1 MLNIIEPPAP
11 TRRSTD
17 YPVWLALGF
26 RPFYLLAAGFAA
38 LAVPLWL
45 LQRHSMLAYPGY
57 LSGVLWHQHEMIFGF
72 ASAVI
77 VGFLFT
83 AGRVWTN
90 LPTPVG
96 RPLLGFA
103 LLWLAARLA
112 LPLAP
117 AWLGVPLDLA
127 LLPGAAWVLLLL
139 VWRSRTWR
147 HLPIVAALAGLAI
160 CNIFFHLALL
170 HVLELNPLTAIHAAL
185 AVIVMLVQTMAGRV
199 IPGFTANALP
209 HATIRR
215 YRWHNR
221 LSHLMLG
228 IALAS
233 VVAGVSP
240 PLTAALCCIAALLH
254 FGYLW
259 CWDSLATLQKPI
271 LWVLH
276 LAYAWLPTGMLL
288 MAAAEMGRMPLS
300 LAWHALAVGTM
311 SGMISGMI
319 TRTALG
325 HTGRPLMAGKAEIAF
340 YILVQLAALARVV
353 PGIFRPDM
361 YDTALAV
368 SATLWAAA
376 FVTYCIAYLP
386 ILTRPRVDGRPG

>member
-1 MLNIIEPPAP
+1 MLKISDNPASAP
-11 TRRSTD
+11 HIAA
-17 YPVWLALGF
+17 YPAWLALGF
-26 RPFYLLAAGFAA
+26 RPFYLLAAAFAS

-45 LQRHSMLAYPGY
+45 LQRQGLLAYPGY

-72 ASAVI
+72 ACAVI
-77 VGFLFT
+77 IGFLFT
-83 AGRVWTN
+83 AGRLWTN

-96 RPLLGFA
+96 KPLLGFV

-117 AWLGVPLDLA
+117 AWLAVPLDLA
-127 LLPGAAWVLLLL
+127 LLPAAAWVLLLL

-147 HLPIVAALAGLAI
+147 HLPMVAALAGLAV
-160 CNIFFHLALL
+160 CNLLFHLALL
-170 HVLELNPLTAIHAAL
+170 HELDINPLTPIYSAL

-199 IPGFTANALP
+199 IPSFSANAAT

-215 YRWHNR
+215 YRWHNM

-228 IALAS
+228 IALVC

-240 PLTAALCCIAALLH
+240 PLTAALSCIAALLH
-254 FGYLW
+254 FAYLW
-259 CWDSLATLQKPI
+259 CWDSLATIRKPM

-276 LAYAWLPTGMLL
+276 LSYAWLPTGMLL
-288 MAAAEMGRMPLS
+288 MAAAVMGWMPLS

-325 HTGRPLMAGKAEIAF
+325 HTGRRLVAGKTEITF
-340 YILVQLAALARVV
+340 YILVQLAAMARVV
-353 PGIFRPDM
+353 PGIFWPRY
-361 YDTALAV
+361 YDIALVV
-368 SATLWAAA
+368 SASLWVAA
-376 FVTYCIAYLP
+376 FVIYFVAYFP
-386 ILTRPRVDGRPG
+386 ILTCARVDGRPG